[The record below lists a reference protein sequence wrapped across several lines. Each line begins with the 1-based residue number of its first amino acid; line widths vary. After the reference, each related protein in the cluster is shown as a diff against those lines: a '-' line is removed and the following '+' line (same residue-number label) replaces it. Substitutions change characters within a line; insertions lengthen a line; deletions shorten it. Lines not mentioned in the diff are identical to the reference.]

1 MKPIFFY
8 PKFFL
13 DQYLFWHKLFLHP
26 QYFMDPQFLLT
37 QNFFSDQRFFGT
49 LRLPLETRD
58 KAFPNWKL
66 VKFMLVNQ
74 SKQGF
79 NRGQKS
85 LCLLWAW
92 HSSAQACLYFIS
104 SHHQHLLK
112 ITGLTESISM
122 FDIMNLLECSIQFAG
137 FKICTYRQSIVS
149 FLSCYKYIVKL
160 GSKAWH

>member
-1 MKPIFFY
+1 MSRPKICFGPKILIWSQYFLRTQIFFGA
-8 PKFFL
+8 
-13 DQYLFWHKLFLHP
+13 
-26 QYFMDPQFLLT
+26 
-37 QNFFSDQRFFGT
+37 NFFGT